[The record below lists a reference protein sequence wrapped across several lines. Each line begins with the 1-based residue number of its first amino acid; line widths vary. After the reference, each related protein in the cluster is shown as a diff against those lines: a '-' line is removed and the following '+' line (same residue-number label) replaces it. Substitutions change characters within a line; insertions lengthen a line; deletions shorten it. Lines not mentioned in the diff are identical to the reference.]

1 MDNGWTPSHCA
12 AESGRIHILRAL
24 HNANIRLDEK
34 DDSGDTPL
42 DIAKMYAHNE
52 CVKFLQRF
60 VDIVYW
66 HRYPMNF

>member
-34 DDSGDTPL
+34 DNSGTTPL
-42 DIAKMYAHNE
+42 DVAKMYAHAE
-52 CVKFLQRF
+52 CIKFLKG
-60 VDIVYW
+60 
-66 HRYPMNF
+66 